1 MAERRLVP
9 RKRDPDQVRE
19 VRKASDR
26 DAALPKAAVQG
37 GGPVGGGEHE
47 VRLRR
52 EGLRPRPHAAPKLSR
67 SRSSAHRGHVR
78 RGDPVAQ
85 RQRLLRQPDG
95 GARKRKGRPAVAEV
109 RDRRGRAQHG
119 THAKPRE
126 TPRLGQRPYDEDV
139 FPLQQFPRRVAVGE
153 LDVGEIRRA
162 ARRSPAG
169 RRRWPGSARRGPPF
183 PWGCAARSR
192 RPAPSVPRSG
202 RGSAREERGR
212 RARVSDRTRPPA
224 SAAKAGIISNVG
236 ATVIISRPP
245 ASHRR
250 HTRSIP
256 SSAPAVTRTRSAAR
270 SQASPRAS
278 SRPPA
283 SGYRVRALAGTLREE
298 TDEFRRREQ
307 ALVVIEPKPFAR
319 WRGHCQ
325 PAHATICPGV
335 VTTRSV
341 PPRAFTR
348 GIRPG
353 RASRSTATRMA

>member
-1 MAERRLVP
+1 MPRCRKPRYRAAARSVEASTKFACDAKGSAPDARSAET
-9 RKRDPDQVRE
+9 
-19 VRKASDR
+19 
-26 DAALPKAAVQG
+26 
-37 GGPVGGGEHE
+37 
-47 VRLRR
+47 
-52 EGLRPRPHAAPKLSR
+52 SR
-67 SRSSAHRGHVR
+67 SRSR
-78 RGDPVAQ
+78 RTAATYVAVTRSPQ

-153 LDVGEIRRA
+153 LDVGEIDEQRGVRRQA
-162 ARRSPAG
+162 VGDGQDPLGGGHRSRGVVRRDHGDQPRPFPDPVEDRPERSGVVERGYRPHPTARERCEGRDHLERGSHGDHLPPAG
-169 RRRWPGSARRGPPF
+169 EPP
-183 PWGCAARSR
+183 AAHAVDPVIRSR
-192 RPAPSVPRSG
+192 RDEDAVGSQIPGFAEGLLQAARLRIPRQG
-202 RGSAREERGR
+202 
-212 RARVSDRTRPPA
+212 T
-224 SAAKAGIISNVG
+224 
-236 ATVIISRPP
+236 
-245 ASHRR
+245 RR
-250 HTRSIP
+250 H
-256 SSAPAVTRTRSAAR
+256 
-270 SQASPRAS
+270 
-278 SRPPA
+278 
-283 SGYRVRALAGTLREE
+283 LREE

-353 RASRSTATRMA
+353 RVSRSTATRMA